1 MRLVLNNINDISL
14 SNISINKNRIYYL
27 IDNIKLNGIYF
38 GIPKQMVLNENRYTI
53 YFGYCKMIKKI
64 NELFRENHKSF
75 LKDNGSLYIEVF
87 GNCVTESIFNDNE
100 SKICINFKSINDNNY
115 PKIHILPWTY
125 PN

>member
-64 NELFRENHKSF
+64 NEFFRENHKSF

-87 GNCVTESIFNDNE
+87 RNCVTESIFNDNE

>member
-87 GNCVTESIFNDNE
+87 RNCVTESIFNDNE